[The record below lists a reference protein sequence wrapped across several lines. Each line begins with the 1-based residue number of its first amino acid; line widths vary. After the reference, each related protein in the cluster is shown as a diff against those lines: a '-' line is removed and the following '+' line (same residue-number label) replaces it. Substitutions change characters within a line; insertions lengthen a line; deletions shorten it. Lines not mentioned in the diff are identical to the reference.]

1 MAVGIAVVLPM
12 INTYGIAV
20 TNALSA
26 LLVWISF
33 GYVRCDPFHFLF
45 FFRAILIL
53 TLCIRIL
60 CCIIQ
65 YGESMRAYCDVGFST
80 AETN

>member
-1 MAVGIAVVLPM
+1 MPYAPFWYGSHLGTFVVLR
-12 INTYGIAV
+12 
-20 TNALSA
+20 L
-26 LLVWISF
+26 
-33 GYVRCDPFHFLF
+33 LF
-45 FFRAILIL
+45 FFFHAILIL

-65 YGESMRAYCDVGFST
+65 YGDRMRAYCDVGFST

>member
-1 MAVGIAVVLPM
+1 M

-20 TNALSA
+20 TNALCA
-26 LLVWISF
+26 VLVWISF
-33 GYVRCDPFHFLF
+33 GYVRCAPFAF
-45 FFRAILIL
+45 FFHAILIL
-53 TLCIRIL
+53 KLCISIL

-65 YGESMRAYCDVGFST
+65 YGDRMRAYCDVGFST